1 MSQPSVPYIGTAL
14 VGFSLAIGTASA
26 QQQSSHEEQV
36 LQLEKGYCTAFLKR
50 DAAWLDKYLAD
61 DYMGVDSR
69 GRSESKAE
77 ALASL
82 KDPQS
87 AYTSCTEKDLKVRVY
102 GDAAVATGRQIY
114 SGTFKGQQYKDRDV
128 RWTDT
133 FVRKGGRWQVVA
145 AHSSLTEK

>member
-14 VGFSLAIGTASA
+14 VGFSLAIGTAWA

-36 LQLEKGYCTAFLKR
+36 LQLEKGYCTAFIKR